1 MKRTIFPNYFE
12 KKDGFLLKKND
23 FIKHTFLKAMIL
35 LNNRSAR
42 KRTKEIGIMNDNVES
57 EQNQM
62 GRQ

>member
-1 MKRTIFPNYFE
+1 
-12 KKDGFLLKKND
+12 
-23 FIKHTFLKAMIL
+23 MIL

-42 KRTKEIGIMNDNVES
+42 KRTKEIGTMNDNVES

>member
-1 MKRTIFPNYFE
+1 
-12 KKDGFLLKKND
+12 
-23 FIKHTFLKAMIL
+23 MIL